1 MPIAIPTKKTTTN
14 TDRIVKLSV
23 SGTLGLHMCSG
34 TMPALGARNAAR
46 GTTASAANVSPKAR
60 PRLPGP
66 DPVRVSFHPSQAPNT
81 GTSHTIPT
89 SEWLNG
95 LSPRLNRAGDQPC
108 NSPTRRSNVTASVI
122 TAGTRI
128 SFPIR
133 LASWLTVRS
142 HPGRG
147 QRALERSPR
156 DVDHTLVV
164 LESQVVDR
172 DTATERPPAGRG
184 GGGKAVERLEA
195 VGAVGALRLVEH
207 RVDVRPASS
216 LGVLFADEEEHT
228 LPAPDGEGE
237 GYVEAVPPDRH
248 APGAG
253 HGEAVRFSH
262 PGEKRNRQCGRAQR
276 RRPPRRR

>member
-1 MPIAIPTKKTTTN
+1 MPIARPTIAKATN
-14 TDRIVKLSV
+14 TDTIVKLSV
-23 SGTLGLHMCSG
+23 SGTLGLHRRSG
-34 TMPALGARNAAR
+34 RMLAWGARNEKR
-46 GTTASAANVSPKAR
+46 GSTAIDANVRPKAR

-66 DPVRVSFHPSQAPNT
+66 DPARVSFHPNQAPNT

-89 SEWLNG
+89 SEGVNG

-108 NSPTRRSNVTASVI
+108 NSPTRRNNVTASVI

-133 LASWLTVRS
+133 LASWLTVGS
-142 HPGRG
+142 HPGCG

-172 DTATERPPAGRG
+172 DTATERPPAGG
-184 GGGKAVERLEA
+184 GCGGKAVERLEA

-216 LGVLFADEEEHT
+216 LGVLLA
-228 LPAPDGEGE
+228 
-237 GYVEAVPPDRH
+237 
-248 APGAG
+248 
-253 HGEAVRFSH
+253 
-262 PGEKRNRQCGRAQR
+262 N
-276 RRPPRRR
+276 